1 MNILISGGAKNGKSD
16 IAERIARRMVERL
29 HKPLYYV
36 ATMIPADEEDRER
49 IRRHRESRAGAGFRT
64 LEAGTNI
71 LGVLELSETDP
82 GGIFLVDST
91 TSLMA
96 NEMFPPPGD
105 AGFRFDP
112 AAADRVPEEL
122 AAFAART
129 GNTVFVS
136 DQIYAD
142 ARMPEPGLTRAD
154 TGMPEAAGTS
164 GNGPDQPL
172 PDLTEVYRSAL
183 GKTDCRLAAECDAV
197 LEVMAGSVKVWK
209 GEFECDI

>member
-16 IAERIARRMVERL
+16 IAERIVRRMMERL

-36 ATMIPADEEDRER
+36 ATMMPADEEDRER
-49 IRRHRESRAGAGFRT
+49 IRVHRMNRAGAGFQT
-64 LEAGTNI
+64 LEAGTRI
-71 LGVLELSETDP
+71 LRVLDLPKTDP

-96 NEMFPPPGD
+96 NEMFPA
-105 AGFRFDP
+105 AGSGFDP
-112 AAADRVPEEL
+112 GAAERVPEEL

-136 DQIYAD
+136 DQIYED
-142 ARMPEPGLTRAD
+142 ARL
-154 TGMPEAAGTS
+154 PEAGSTS
-164 GNGPDQPL
+164 RDLPL

-183 GKTDCRLAAECDAV
+183 GKADCRLAAECETV
-197 LEVMAGSVKVWK
+197 LEVTAGRVKVWK
-209 GEFECDI
+209 GEFQCDI

>member
-16 IAERIARRMVERL
+16 IAERIVRRMMERL

-36 ATMIPADEEDRER
+36 ATMMPADEEDRER
-49 IRRHRESRAGAGFRT
+49 IRVHRMNRAGAGFQT
-64 LEAGTNI
+64 LEAGTRI
-71 LGVLELSETDP
+71 LRVLDLPKTDP

-96 NEMFPPPGD
+96 NEMFPA
-105 AGFRFDP
+105 AGSGFDP
-112 AAADRVPEEL
+112 GAAERVPEEL

-136 DQIYAD
+136 DQIYED
-142 ARMPEPGLTRAD
+142 ARLPEAGRAVPE
-154 TGMPEAAGTS
+154 TEAAGAAGTAGSTS
-164 GNGPDQPL
+164 RDLPL

-183 GKTDCRLAAECDAV
+183 GKADCRLAAECETV
-197 LEVMAGSVKVWK
+197 LEVTAGRVKVWK
-209 GEFECDI
+209 GEFQCDI